1 MDEIVLNSN
10 KMTLSDSEFHW
21 KFMNKHGKYGQ
32 QRSIFPTLFFYRITG
47 TGKSVFRKEITFQT
61 TFNKIQLKINFHEQ
75 NINSAPIFQ
84 NIRYYKNII
93 HNVLLNYSPIEEKL
107 ISTTSTKSNTG
118 GNISKAPLINF
129 NKVKSG
135 NENSTSF
142 LPVTN
147 YFFNSHSL
155 DNTLLNTSASIPKS
169 TPYFLEK
176 SVIFG
181 SIKKSSFM
189 NLLWNP
195 STRIL
200 NNYPLNLHVL
210 NKRLFSPDSSF
221 NTYSRKSKPPFGKLL
236 KLISSVHPR
245 FLNNYPIL
253 IDSSRKADFECLK
266 TLKPITPKFIG
277 LVYLKK
283 DLFNAITSEDSSDG
297 SFFVKNLH
305 NSEKNP
311 SLFNSYLFN
320 YHYSKNL
327 GQVFLKSLKTILQKS
342 PNFASVFDI
351 DSFDIDS
358 SRYLANGNYF
368 RHFPESL
375 KRTSI
380 FQNNIRFRH
389 LVKKIE
395 SSPEQRKTPSPGK
408 EVHNTGK
415 VGEIYSYAAKKLL
428 SPGFLHVFQAGLRYE
443 NTKLLKMKISISR
456 NRNLT
461 NIIDGF
467 LEGYFQNKRNKLLF
481 IGNPYSKKIET
492 EDADYLQNK
501 RNKLS
506 FTENLYCNAVSK
518 LALYSNWTY
527 FSSHLKNLH
536 GKGLKIPKSLWI
548 PDFNYKN
555 SKLSHHF
562 LTVDFPVKL
571 DSHKKLNQPKI
582 GLLDVFS
589 LGSKNSAST
598 KVLARIFQMNAEYN
612 SGHLLMETF
621 LRCNTSFSGKKAPL
635 IKIRNIDNEGLP
647 DIDHPS
653 EIAYF
658 SCFLNIHDI
667 YAQDCNLN
675 SPVNPGSILRNFPKI
690 CYSENSSSF
699 LNTLLNPR
707 SYNVNPVFRR
717 FRKPS
722 PGIHTELAKYIFGKG
737 YSGETFKSENYSSSK
752 RGSSIKYIFKIPSYK
767 KYSAFILNWLNSI
780 SLKNLIKLRA
790 NFHGIQASK
799 KPGYFIETSFKADHL
814 KKLIYNEYI
823 STLIPFKQ
831 SSLFSRY
838 FIGLV
843 YLKKDLFN
851 AITSEDSSDGSFF
864 VKNLHN
870 SEKNPSLF
878 NSYLFNYHYSKNLG
892 QVFLKSLKTILQK
905 SPNFASVFDIDSFDI
920 DSSRYLANGNYFRHF
935 PESLKR
941 TSIFQNNIRFRHL
954 VKKIESSPEQR
965 KTPSPGKEVHNTG
978 KVREIY
984 SYAAKKLLSPG
995 FLHVFQAGLRYEN
1008 TKLLKMKISI
1018 SRNRNLTNIIDGFL
1032 EGYFQNKRNKLSFI
1046 GNPYSK
1052 KIFMDNPRD
1061 SKAKLPSFL
1070 SSFRYST
1077 NNYSTKNMIPLKR
1090 KNLLLKTGPL
1100 YKISQIIASRN
1111 CNLILKHQ
1119 AISGAGDSNL
1129 MFIMTKCKA
1138 ENFFLERGELF
1149 GFKSADGTDYFQSEN
1164 NLPVGNENLVYRSQE
1179 NEITQSI
1186 AEEVQKIKK
1195 VVFDTREA
1203 IVVNSSK
1210 DTFLNNTNLKQ
1221 KIDIEYISEKVSQLI
1236 GHKMKIEAERRG
1248 IL

>member
-21 KFMNKHGKYGQ
+21 KFMNKYGKYGQ

-107 ISTTSTKSNTG
+107 ISTTSTRSNTG
-118 GNISKAPLINF
+118 GNISKAPLVNF

-147 YFFNSHSL
+147 YFFNSHFL
-155 DNTLLNTSASIPKS
+155 DNTLLNTSVSIPKS

-221 NTYSRKSKPPFGKLL
+221 NTYSRKSKPAFGKLL

-266 TLKPITPKFIG
+266 TLKSIT
-277 LVYLKK
+277 LK
-283 DLFNAITSEDSSDG
+283 
-297 SFFVKNLH
+297 V
-305 NSEKNP
+305 
-311 SLFNSYLFN
+311 
-320 YHYSKNL
+320 
-327 GQVFLKSLKTILQKS
+327 
-342 PNFASVFDI
+342 
-351 DSFDIDS
+351 
-358 SRYLANGNYF
+358 
-368 RHFPESL
+368 PE
-375 KRTSI
+375 
-380 FQNNIRFRH
+380 
-389 LVKKIE
+389 
-395 SSPEQRKTPSPGK
+395 
-408 EVHNTGK
+408 
-415 VGEIYSYAAKKLL
+415 A
-428 SPGFLHVFQAGLRYE
+428 
-443 NTKLLKMKISISR
+443 
-456 NRNLT
+456 
-461 NIIDGF
+461 
-467 LEGYFQNKRNKLLF
+467 
-481 IGNPYSKKIET
+481 
-492 EDADYLQNK
+492 
-501 RNKLS
+501 
-506 FTENLYCNAVSK
+506 ENLLPDTFSK

-555 SKLSHHF
+555 SKLSHHL

-582 GLLDVFS
+582 GLLDAFS
-589 LGSKNSAST
+589 LESKNSAST
-598 KVLARIFQMNAEYN
+598 KILARIFQMNAEYN

-621 LRCNTSFSGKKAPL
+621 LRCKTSFSGQKAPL

-658 SCFLNIHDI
+658 NCFLNIHDI
-667 YAQDCNLN
+667 YAQDCNIN

-690 CYSENSSSF
+690 CYSENSSS

-767 KYSAFILNWLNSI
+767 KYSAFIRNWLNSI

-892 QVFLKSLKTILQK
+892 QVFRKSLKTILQK
-905 SPNFASVFDIDSFDI
+905 SPNFANVFDIDSFDI

-941 TSIFQNNIRFRHL
+941 TSIFQNNIWFRHL
-954 VKKIESSPEQR
+954 VKKIESNPEQR
-965 KTPSPGKEVHNTG
+965 KAPSPGKEVHNTG

-1018 SRNRNLTNIIDGFL
+1018 SRNRNLTNIIDDFL

-1090 KNLLLKTGPL
+1090 KNHLLKTGPL

-1119 AISGAGDSNL
+1119 AISGEGDSNL

-1138 ENFFLERGELF
+1138 DNFFLESGELF
-1149 GFKSADGTDYFQSEN
+1149 GFKSADGIDYFQSEN